1 MTPASPWDALLRH
14 PRSIRMTPV
23 ASDLPDCDAPRSNGK
38 TAALLAELARVDSLP
53 TVTLGA
59 LCELETRHVW
69 GLLKAPRAR
78 GQVFFEAGR
87 WRLNR
92 EWHGT
97 EIERAAA
104 LLRDA
109 GWTVREPR

>member
-1 MTPASPWDALLRH
+1 MTTATPWDALLRN
-14 PRSIRMTPV
+14 PRNIRVSTR
-23 ASDLPDCDAPRSNGK
+23 AHDSADDAPQSSGK
-38 TAALLAELARVDSLP
+38 TAALLAELAHAGSLA

-69 GLLKAPRAR
+69 GLLKGPRAR
-78 GQVFFEAGR
+78 GQVSFDAGR
-87 WRLNR
+87 WSLNR
-92 EWHGT
+92 DWHGN

-109 GWTVREPR
+109 GWTVRAPI